1 MSLVSSIKAAILLVL
16 LALVNLTFRLSLAV
30 RLHFSTTV
38 LVLTLGSGVDGFT
51 LDPDTGRFLHT
62 HCDIRIPSSGPIYSF
77 NEANFRDFDQP
88 VRRFLTSIKEQKERV
103 GGKSSKPTV
112 ARYIGALV
120 ADTHNVLINGGIYG
134 YPATF
139 QNRNGKLRLMYES
152 NPMAMIMEQAGGAAS
167 TGYGRILDVKPTDI
181 HQRVPTFLGSMEN
194 VFELGNFERGRGS
207 GTTLLCKSL
216 NPHFSPSL
224 FVQINSVN
232 ITARKTKI
240 SRDGNRKI
248 SSSLVID
255 LEASI

>member
-181 HQRVPTFLGSMEN
+181 HQRVPTFLGSVEN
-194 VFELGNFERGRGS
+194 VFELGKLRNS
-207 GTTLLCKSL
+207 GLWGQLSCANLLIL
-216 NPHFSPSL
+216 TFL
-224 FVQINSVN
+224 FHYLC
-232 ITARKTKI
+232 R
-240 SRDGNRKI
+240 
-248 SSSLVID
+248 
-255 LEASI
+255 SIL

>member
-1 MSLVSSIKAAILLVL
+1 MVL

-181 HQRVPTFLGSMEN
+181 HQRVPTFLGSVEN
-194 VFELGNFERGRGS
+194 VFELGKLRNS
-207 GTTLLCKSL
+207 GLWGQLSCANLLIL
-216 NPHFSPSL
+216 TFL
-224 FVQINSVN
+224 FHYLC
-232 ITARKTKI
+232 R
-240 SRDGNRKI
+240 
-248 SSSLVID
+248 
-255 LEASI
+255 SIL